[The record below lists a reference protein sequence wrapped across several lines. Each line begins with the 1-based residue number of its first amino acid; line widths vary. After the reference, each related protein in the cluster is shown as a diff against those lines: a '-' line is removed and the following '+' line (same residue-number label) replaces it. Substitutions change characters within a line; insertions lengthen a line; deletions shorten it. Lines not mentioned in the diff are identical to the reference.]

1 MILKVKK
8 LRKSYPGL
16 KLLEGIN
23 LTLKRGESLA
33 IMGPSGVGKST
44 LLHILGLLEK
54 PDSGEIIIC
63 TEAQKDAAKARLNH
77 IGFIFQAFHLLE
89 DETVLTNVLMPA
101 KIARKNA
108 QKRARKLI
116 EQVGLKGKE
125 KQLTKHLSGGE
136 KQRVAIA
143 RALCNNPD
151 LILADEPTGNLDS
164 ENSAQIH
171 KLLFESAKDKG
182 LIIVTHDPELAKMC
196 DRTLIL
202 SAGQLS

>member
-44 LLHILGLLEK
+44 LLHILGLLEE

-89 DETVLTNVLMPA
+89 DETVLTNVMMPA

-125 KQLTKHLSGGE
+125 KQLAKHLSGGE